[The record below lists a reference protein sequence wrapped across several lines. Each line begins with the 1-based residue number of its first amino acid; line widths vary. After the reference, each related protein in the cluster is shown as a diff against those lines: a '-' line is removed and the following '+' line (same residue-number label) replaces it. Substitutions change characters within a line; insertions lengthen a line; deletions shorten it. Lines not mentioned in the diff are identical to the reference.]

1 MIYILRTCKC
11 PVRVP
16 SRLRARE
23 RRLDN
28 SIFDAFV
35 EPTVFALARRV
46 SVPAE
51 KQAADLTLQLA
62 ASPSDHE
69 QGNT

>member
-1 MIYILRTCKC
+1 MTYILRDCQC

-16 SRLRARE
+16 SGFWARE
-23 RRLDN
+23 R
-28 SIFDAFV
+28 
-35 EPTVFALARRV
+35 EPTAVALARRV
-46 SVPAE
+46 SVPAK
-51 KQAADLTLQLA
+51 KQATDLTPQLA

>member
-1 MIYILRTCKC
+1 MAYILKICEC

-16 SRLRARE
+16 LRFWARE

-28 SIFDAFV
+28 YAF

-51 KQAADLTLQLA
+51 KQAADLTPRLA

>member
-1 MIYILRTCKC
+1 LFNFQT
-11 PVRVP
+11 
-16 SRLRARE
+16 
-23 RRLDN
+23 
-28 SIFDAFV
+28 FV

-51 KQAADLTLQLA
+51 KQAADLTPQLA

-69 QGNT
+69 QSNI